1 LDVLHISNVD
11 HGHREIDVAEMARA
25 VVDLAATRLAAQARL
40 DDSEVGVHE
49 AHVDREAVVVVGVRG
64 DDLRRRHPADLVR
77 AEEGELDRR
86 DSLRH
91 PPHGRH
97 HRMSSSCSRMTTP
110 NDRSSSSRS
119 LNAYDVWT

>member
-1 LDVLHISNVD
+1 MV
-11 HGHREIDVAEMARA
+11 HGQREVHAPVVPWT
-25 VVDLAATRLAAQARL
+25 VVDYPAKRLAPEAGL
-40 DDSEVGVHE
+40 DDPQVGLHE

-97 HRMSSSCSRMTTP
+97 HRMSSSCNRMTTP

-119 LNAYDVWT
+119 LNAYDVWTG